1 MHALSIPSRWSA
13 LLLALGLYAPADAQ
27 RFGIDESVWSYLA
40 EKYDQNKDG
49 RIEPAE
55 YDRGAEKFAAYDRD
69 GDGVVSEADFAADA
83 AGRGATNRR
92 RAGRELLG
100 QVARRADADRDETV
114 SRAEWSA
121 YVTGLAA
128 DAAKGVDLA
137 ALLPAP
143 TRPGRAPRGARGPAQ
158 DPRVLL
164 EALDADKDG
173 VLHRDELREL
183 FPQLDANRDA
193 KLAGTE
199 LGIAPKLPR
208 AGDIAPDFDL
218 PLAKDTTK
226 SVKLS
231 GFREKK
237 PVALIFGSYT

>member
-1 MHALSIPSRWSA
+1 MPALPLPPGLPA
-13 LLLALGLYAPADAQ
+13 LLLALGLCSPADAQ
-27 RFGIDESVWSYLA
+27 RFGIDESVWGYLA
-40 EKYDQNKDG
+40 EKYDQNRDG

-69 GDGVVSEADFAADA
+69 SDGVVTQADFTADA
-83 AGRGATNRR
+83 ARRGATNRR
-92 RAGRELLG
+92 QAGRELLG
-100 QVARRADADRDETV
+100 QVARRADADRDESV
-114 SRAEWSA
+114 SREEWSA

-137 ALLPAP
+137 TLLPEP
-143 TRPGRAPRGARGPAQ
+143 TRPARAARGARTSAQ

-183 FPQLDANRDA
+183 FAKLDANRDA
-193 KLAGTE
+193 KLVGTE

-208 AGDIAPDFDL
+208 AGDLAPDFEL
-218 PLAKDTTK
+218 PLAKDTTQF
-226 SVKLS
+226 VKLS
-231 GFREKK
+231 GFRAKQ